1 MNEDIEKLLQEFLN
15 EKKERDQK
23 RENERQKEVK
33 SDPIPTAEIQQ
44 PQQLI
49 ATTNKKKVKDQK
61 WWHGFFGKKSLKKTN
76 KIAVIY
82 LRNNGNAELLEQEPR
97 NGFFSINGQTYHER
111 ADCIWTVTKDRLPMA
126 IIREWDII
134 PIGTKRWEEE
144 DMREKFA
151 QLEEHVLKGIRH
163 AELVKS
169 GGFSDSKITPKQMI
183 MWGIIAIIAIAVLV
197 NYL

>member
-1 MNEDIEKLLQEFLN
+1 M
-15 EKKERDQK
+15 KK
-23 RENERQKEVK
+23 N
-33 SDPIPTAEIQQ
+33 
-44 PQQLI
+44 
-49 ATTNKKKVKDQK
+49 
-61 WWHGFFGKKSLKKTN
+61 N
-76 KIAVIY
+76 KIAIIY
-82 LRNNGNAELLEQEPR
+82 LRNNGNAELLEQEAR

-111 ADCIWTVTKDRLPMA
+111 ADCVWTVTKDRLPMA

-183 MWGIIAIIAIAVLV
+183 VWGIIAIVAIAVLI